1 MSRSKVPKS
10 KLRQEE
16 EEEAREDHQ
25 SNKHEGLVLFPDKG
39 SNGNTANN
47 NSSSKSSNN
56 TKKKNNGNGN
66 ADEDDEE
73 QYDVSTPAAWT
84 AMQRSLHMVTP
95 YLPLWTRGNAQQR
108 YERLRPHLP
117 RNCILLPEILNGS
130 HDLKLSSS
138 SDHATTTTTTDVDPD
153 PPNTITT
160 NNKNHY
166 LNHKYLCVWV
176 DSIEEQNSHH
186 GIWTVELKDETGATI
201 RAWMEPNFVKE
212 ELQKAATTSQQQ
224 QAPAPLERTERT
236 SSSSLS
242 NNNKAGVVRVGVVWM
257 LANVSMIAINTTDNS
272 SSSNTT
278 NNNDATNNTGF
289 GGGGGGVVERM
300 LVVSR
305 KHILRVWTPE
315 LDKAQHQPN
324 EEEDSPEKQRNYL
337 DWMEQRNAL
346 TTADNRNIPNND
358 DDDTDDDTDDD
369 DDADDDADDGPP
381 EKEVNEMEE
390 EEGGHGNHHHH
401 HHAALDRRP
410 QEVTKIRHPDDND
423 EPTATQK
430 NGHRSS
436 RRIVGGKEHQER
448 MIEMSALTMTAAD
461 EESSILGTSQQYNN
475 SGDDGQKRSNESGM
489 QPTRS
494 PLAHRKVNP
503 RDSSRVAIT
512 NSGNGRN
519 KSESDNLK
527 NNEAYC
533 DDENHPTPSVLLH
546 TQESTLSVGKDKMRA
561 AQQQQEQQHSQRSRD
576 SSQHQQQHDEDDQ
589 RLTQPYPAQRN
600 DTSDDNGNQRSSTTT
615 TIDCNSALSP
625 GLSPRE
631 QHPRGDPSIG
641 RTHKEMRKSKK
652 KMKKTDDANSSS
664 PIRDRAK
671 NSHSPK
677 RTRENHRG
685 SACSSPIRMS
695 QAVWNT
701 LDPSILEMLEE
712 EDEDSDG
719 SADEEEVKTV
729 IWETPS
735 SSFIPTQSSNKHQ
748 HRILEVGSNRG
759 ETETSTQG
767 GSKGNDDEANGNE
780 SPLLMERSSLGEKLF
795 EPSNWEGVD
804 VAAAFDESDD

>member
-1 MSRSKVPKS
+1 MKRAAKRRRRNPPPGPCGVLWEMSRSKVPKS

-25 SNKHEGLVLFPDKG
+25 SKNEGLVLFPDHDGEG
-39 SNGNTANN
+39 STSNVKTAHGNKTNGN
-47 NSSSKSSNN
+47 
-56 TKKKNNGNGN
+56 
-66 ADEDDEE
+66 DDDDEE
-73 QYDVSTPAAWT
+73 QYDVSTPAAWM

-117 RNCILLPEILNGS
+117 PNCILLPEILSGT

-138 SDHATTTTTTDVDPD
+138 DNATIDPDHPNTTTT
-153 PPNTITT
+153 N
-160 NNKNHY
+160 

-212 ELQKAATTSQQQ
+212 ELQKAAATSQH
-224 QAPAPLERTERT
+224 QAPAETAET
-236 SSSSLS
+236 SSSSS
-242 NNNKAGVVRVGVVWM
+242 SNKAGVVRVGVVWM
-257 LANVSMIAINTTDNS
+257 LANVSMIAINTTDNTDNS
-272 SSSNTT
+272 SSSNT
-278 NNNDATNNTGF
+278 NNNNG

-346 TTADNRNIPNND
+346 TTDNRNPNND
-358 DDDTDDDTDDD
+358 DDAHDD
-369 DDADDDADDGPP
+369 DDADDDDGPS
-381 EKEVNEMEE
+381 ETEVDEMEE
-390 EEGGHGNHHHH
+390 EEGGRGQHHDD
-401 HHAALDRRP
+401 AALDRR
-410 QEVTKIRHPDDND
+410 QHEATRIRQSDDDD
-423 EPTATQK
+423 EQTATKK

-448 MIEMSALTMTAAD
+448 MIEMSAMTMTAAD
-461 EESSILGTSQQYNN
+461 EESSVIGTSQQYNN
-475 SGDDGQKRSNESGM
+475 SSGDGQKRSNESGM

-494 PLAHRKVNP
+494 PLAHQKLNP
-503 RDSSRVAIT
+503 RDSSRVSVT
-512 NSGNGRN
+512 NNSNGRN
-519 KSESDNLK
+519 KSDNNK
-527 NNEAYC
+527 NEAYC
-533 DDENHPTPSVLLH
+533 DDEDHPTPSVLLH
-546 TQESTLSVGKDKMRA
+546 TQESSLLVKDKMRA
-561 AQQQQEQQHSQRSRD
+561 AQQQQHSQRSRD
-576 SSQHQQQHDEDDQ
+576 SSQHQQHDEDQ
-589 RLTQPYPAQRN
+589 LLTQPCPAQRN
-600 DTSDDNGNQRSSTTT
+600 DNSDANGDQRNSTTT
-615 TIDCNSALSP
+615 VDCNSASSP

-631 QHPRGDPSIG
+631 KHPGGDPPIG
-641 RTHKEMRKSKK
+641 RTHKEKKKSKK
-652 KMKKTDDANSSS
+652 KKTEDANSSS
-664 PIRDRAK
+664 PIRDRAR
-671 NSHSPK
+671 NTSPK

-685 SACSSPIRMS
+685 SAYSSSSPIRMS
-695 QAVWNT
+695 QAVWNIP
-701 LDPSILEMLEE
+701 DPSILEMLEE
-712 EDEDSDG
+712 EDSDC

-735 SSFIPTQSSNKHQ
+735 SSFVPTQSSNKNQ
-748 HRILEVGSNRG
+748 HRILDAGGNRG
-759 ETETSTQG
+759 ETEISTQG
-767 GSKGNDDEANGNE
+767 GSKGNDDETNGDE
-780 SPLLMERSSLGEKLF
+780 SPLLMERASLGENLF

-804 VAAAFDESDD
+804 VAAAFNESDDCE